1 MFKKVMSLI
10 CATCMLVSMSI
21 PAFAQNTKTDISS
34 IPEEKILNIPDN
46 ASHVE
51 VGDAEYIRTPQGNI
65 FKVSELESF
74 STMDEASNFANQMF
88 NNITHVDHTPSINL
102 NSRIT
107 RGDVVLDE
115 VLISSFGYVKLHLS
129 YTTSGDGHTGEVTRY
144 DPYTTYAG
152 FTYAVEWE
160 EEYCCHNLWQDEV

>member
-65 FKVSELESF
+65 FKISELPVF
-74 STMDEASNFANQMF
+74 STREEADAYINNLKESVVISLLFLIITLVLIRKKIYEKILNISFLKMLANFIYKFLYIIAILM
-88 NNITHVDHTPSINL
+88 VYLLPSIL
-102 NSRIT
+102 CIISF
-107 RGDVVLDE
+107 VVY
-115 VLISSFGYVKLHLS
+115 IKL
-129 YTTSGDGHTGEVTRY
+129 
-144 DPYTTYAG
+144 
-152 FTYAVEWE
+152 
-160 EEYCCHNLWQDEV
+160 